1 MVGNT
6 VGPALG
12 RKVGVADAGID
23 GSKVGVDD
31 GTPVGVFV
39 GAGVGARVGLIVGAS
54 VAGIN
59 PSSNIRCSFKM
70 RVFLSVVPRASKSG
84 TTKNCF
90 EIRPQFAGMKVG
102 AGLGTPL
109 FQR

>member
-70 RVFLSVVPRASKSG
+70 RVFFCRWYREHPIPEPRKTASKSDP
-84 TTKNCF
+84 NSLA
-90 EIRPQFAGMKVG
+90 R
-102 AGLGTPL
+102 
-109 FQR
+109 R